1 MEKLKLPNVTLLC
14 IDCVNVT
21 RAINV
26 VEKCKSVCE
35 FGAVKL
41 LTSIPTDYPE
51 AIEIMPLKSLVA
63 YSIFM
68 LTDSYKY
75 IDTSHVLIV
84 QRDGWIL
91 NPSAWKDEWLN
102 YDYIGPLFIQYD
114 HVGSGGFSLRS
125 RAIMESAANLLPIWN
140 GTQEDAD
147 LIQEKVGFYED
158 GFLAFSMIDQGF
170 KYPSATEASFFA
182 QGGNANS
189 AYYQSRPFGFHG
201 AIQNIDHTTGEVS
214 RVCVHQI
221 ANQLCECN
229 ADHLKY
235 MTDLETCIKKF

>member
-14 IDCVNVT
+14 IDCVDVT

-26 VEKCKSVCE
+26 VEKCKSICD
-35 FGAVKL
+35 FGSVKL
-41 LTSIPTDYPE
+41 LTSIPTDYPG

-75 IDTSHVLIV
+75 VDTSHVLIV

-125 RAIMESAANLLPIWN
+125 RAIMESAASLLPIWN
-140 GTQEDAD
+140 GTQEEAD
-147 LIQEKVGFYED
+147 LIQETVGFYED
-158 GFLAFSMIDQGF
+158 GFLAFTMRDRGF
-170 KYPSATEASFFA
+170 KYPSAIEASFFA
-182 QGGNANS
+182 QGGNPNS

-201 AIQNIDHTTGEVS
+201 SSQNIDHSTGIVS
-214 RVCVHQI
+214 QVCSHQ
-221 ANQLCECN
+221 QSGQPCECN
-229 ADHLKY
+229 FDHLKY
-235 MTDLETCIKKF
+235 MGEMATALKKF